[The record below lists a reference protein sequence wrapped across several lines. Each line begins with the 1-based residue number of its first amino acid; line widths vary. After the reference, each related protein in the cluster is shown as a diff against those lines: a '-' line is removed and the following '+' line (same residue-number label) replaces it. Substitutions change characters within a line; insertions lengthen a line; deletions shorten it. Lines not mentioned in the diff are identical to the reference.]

1 MASVEVFVDTAGF
14 LALWDRGDEHHARAV
29 KLQKKLAG
37 AKRRFLTTDYVLDET
52 ATLLLLRH
60 SHAAAVDFLDT
71 MEKTQF
77 VRMEWTDSLRFFAAA
92 ALFRRHADKEWSF
105 TDCLSFVVMKEFGVH
120 DAFTTDHHFRQAGLV
135 PLLGA

>member
-14 LALWDRGDEHHARAV
+14 LALWDRGDEHHVRAV

-77 VRMEWTDSLRFFAAA
+77 VRMEWTDSLRFFTAT
-92 ALFRRHADKEWSF
+92 RTKNG
-105 TDCLSFVVMKEFGVH
+105 LSRT
-120 DAFTTDHHFRQAGLV
+120 A
-135 PLLGA
+135 